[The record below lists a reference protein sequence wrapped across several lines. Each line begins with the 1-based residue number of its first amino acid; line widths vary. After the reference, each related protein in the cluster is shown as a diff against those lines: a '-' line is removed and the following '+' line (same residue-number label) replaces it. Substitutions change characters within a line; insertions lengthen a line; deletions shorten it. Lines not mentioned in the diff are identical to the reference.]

1 MVLVE
6 KDPYA
11 NVKLS
16 FVDQERSLDVFLD
29 DESVVLDLA
38 CV

>member
-1 MVLVE
+1 MVLIE
-6 KDPYA
+6 KDPYT

-16 FVDQERSLDVFLD
+16 FVDQERSLDVLLD
-29 DESVVLDLA
+29 DERVVLDLA